1 MKIQKI
7 NRDNANDSEVTV
19 VEIIKNGEKVKEDN
33 TTVIEVETTK
43 AIIEQY
49 PDCSGYFYSD
59 VKVDDV
65 VEIGY
70 NYAIISDVEL
80 EEKEWLNFLKKS
92 RKKTEVKIESSNQ
105 VITKPALKLIN
116 ENKIPLESFSGI
128 ETVTRQHCLDII
140 QGSSQSN
147 KRIELTSKLERVA
160 VIGAGTGGTIVYD
173 ILSRDSSKNVVHFYD
188 DNLKGKSIFGIP
200 ILDKINSKTI
210 IESYKRDEFD
220 SVVVTL
226 GSNVDLKDKIYQEL
240 KSANLKFTNAI
251 HPSAIIAYGINLGQ
265 GNIVAANV
273 VIGAF
278 TSLGEN
284 NIFSSSC
291 VIEHHNTVGVSNSFG
306 PNVVTSGTVKI
317 GNKILFATGIFIEP
331 YLSIGSNSIISSG
344 SIITSDVKDNVIV
357 KNIVNSKIVKRKKS

>member
-19 VEIIKNGEKVKEDN
+19 SEIINNGEKVTVDV
-33 TTVIEVETTK
+33 TSVIEVETTK

-49 PDCSGYFYSD
+49 SDCSGYFYSD
-59 VKVDDV
+59 VSVGDI

-70 NYAIISDVEL
+70 NYAVISDVEI
-80 EEKEWLNFLKKS
+80 EEKKWLKFLKKS
-92 RKKTEVKIESSNQ
+92 RKGTEVKIESSNQ
-105 VITKPALKLIN
+105 VITKPALKLID
-116 ENKIPLESFSGI
+116 ENKISLESFSGI
-128 ETVTRQHCLDII
+128 EIVTRQHCLDII
-140 QGSSQSN
+140 QGSSLKN
-147 KRIELTSKLERVA
+147 NERKELTSKLERIV

-173 ILSRDSSKNVVHFYD
+173 ILSRDSSKNVVYFYD
-188 DNLKGKSIFGIP
+188 DNLKGESIFGIP

-210 IESYKRDEFD
+210 IESYNRNEFD
-220 SVVVTL
+220 SVIVTL
-226 GSNVDLKDKIYQEL
+226 GSNVDFKDKIYQEL

-251 HPSAIIAYGINLGQ
+251 HPSAIVAYGVNLGQ
-265 GNIVAANV
+265 GNVVAANV

-291 VIEHHNTVGVSNSFG
+291 VIEHHNTVGISNSFG

-331 YLSIGSNSIISSG
+331 YLTIGNNSIISSG

-357 KNIVNSKIVKRKKS
+357 KNIVNSKIVKKK